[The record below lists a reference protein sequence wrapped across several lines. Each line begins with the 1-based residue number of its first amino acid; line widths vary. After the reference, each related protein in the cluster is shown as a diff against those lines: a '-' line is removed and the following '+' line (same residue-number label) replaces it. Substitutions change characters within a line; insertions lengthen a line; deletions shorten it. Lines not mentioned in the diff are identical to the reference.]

1 MAARGQSGFTL
12 VEMLIVMV
20 VIGILATVAIP
31 MYQLVPERSKAT
43 EADAALGA
51 IRSAM
56 RIYYGEHGTY
66 VNPSFVDGGA
76 VTAGG
81 TLSVSDT
88 DLAGRYFSTECYTFI
103 DGAPTADTFT
113 IECDGA
119 NSTAPYA
126 PEADGIVAT
135 IDQDGEITHQ
145 WN

>member
-1 MAARGQSGFTL
+1 MAARDQSGFTL
-12 VEMLIVMV
+12 VELLIVMV

-43 EADAALGA
+43 EADAGLGA

-56 RIYYGEHGTY
+56 RVYYGEHGTY
-66 VNPSFVDGGA
+66 VNPSFVDGA
-76 VTAGG
+76 QVTVGG
-81 TLSVSDT
+81 ILSVTDG
-88 DLAGRYFSTECYTFI
+88 DLAGRYFSTECYTF
-103 DGAPTADTFT
+103 DGAPTANTFT
-113 IECDGA
+113 IECNGS

-126 PEADGIVAT
+126 AEADGIIAT

>member
-1 MAARGQSGFTL
+1 MATRGQRGFTL

-31 MYQLVPERSKAT
+31 MYQLVPERSRAT
-43 EADAALGA
+43 EADAGLGA

-56 RIYYGEHGTY
+56 RVYYGEHGTY
-66 VNPSFVDGGA
+66 ANGSFVDGGA
-76 VTAGG
+76 VTVGG
-81 TLSVSDT
+81 ILSVSDT
-88 DLAGRYFSTECYTFI
+88 DLAGRYFSTECYTF
-103 DGAPTADTFT
+103 DGAPGANTFT

-126 PEADGIVAT
+126 SEADGIVGT
-135 IDQDGEITHQ
+135 IDQDGQLTHQ